1 MSEKKTTKLSNKD
14 IKNLLAEMILENL
27 ETKNCILTPDMFK
40 HIKQFNLETK
50 QSYKGRNKLFL
61 ILLAEHYQ
69 YKDPRWGTFKQVNTA
84 GGKIKKGSKGCVLRY
99 INHLKTVKEKDENG
113 DIILDDDGNP
123 KLKTIYVAKP
133 IINTFVVFN
142 GEQMEDIPE
151 YTAPTFVPDDFTKIA
166 DDFIASSKCSV
177 MEKVSDTAHYTPA
190 KDVITMPNRESFTTS
205 DDFLHT
211 LLHEMSHSTGHE
223 SRLNRIGINKAHI
236 NNKERA
242 FEELI
247 AEMSATFVMLDL
259 ELNVSN
265 QTISNTVGY
274 VSNWIE
280 LLKNKPDVIEE
291 VCDIASHVANY
302 LIKNY
307 KEYLSTKTQVA

>member
-1 MSEKKTTKLSNKD
+1 MGEKKTAKLSNKD

-27 ETKNCILTPDMFK
+27 ETKNCILTPDIFK
-40 HIKQFNLETK
+40 HVKQFNLETK
-50 QSYKGRNKLFL
+50 QPYKGRNKLFL

-69 YKDPRWGTFKQVNTA
+69 YKDPRWGTFKQANTA
-84 GGKIKKGSKGCVLRY
+84 GGKIKKGSKGYVLRY

-113 DIILDDDGNP
+113 KVILDDDGNP
-123 KLKTIYVAKP
+123 VFKTIYMAKP

-151 YTAPTFVPDDFTKIA
+151 YTAPTLIPDDFIT
-166 DDFIASSKCSV
+166 SSKCSV
-177 MEKVSDTAHYTPA
+177 IEKVSNTAHYTPA
-190 KDVITMPNRESFTTS
+190 KDTITMPNRESFVTS

-223 SRLNRIGINKAHI
+223 SRLNRAGINTSHI
-236 NNKERA
+236 NQKERA

-247 AEMSATFVMLDL
+247 TEMSATFVMLDL

-280 LLKNKPDVIEE
+280 LLKNKPEVIEE
-291 VCDIASHVANY
+291 VCDIAGHVANY

>member
-1 MSEKKTTKLSNKD
+1 MSETKTTKLSNKD

-50 QSYKGRNKLFL
+50 QPYKGRNKLFL

-69 YKDPRWGTFKQVNTA
+69 YKDPRWGTFKQANTA

-113 DIILDDDGNP
+113 KIILDDDGNP
-123 KLKTIYVAKP
+123 KLKTIYVA
-133 IINTFVVFN
+133 
-142 GEQMEDIPE
+142 
-151 YTAPTFVPDDFTKIA
+151 
-166 DDFIASSKCSV
+166 
-177 MEKVSDTAHYTPA
+177 KVSDTAHYTPA
-190 KDVITMPNRESFTTS
+190 KDVITMPNRESFATS

-280 LLKNKPDVIEE
+280 LLKNKPDVIED

-307 KEYLSTKTQVA
+307 KEYLSSKTQVA